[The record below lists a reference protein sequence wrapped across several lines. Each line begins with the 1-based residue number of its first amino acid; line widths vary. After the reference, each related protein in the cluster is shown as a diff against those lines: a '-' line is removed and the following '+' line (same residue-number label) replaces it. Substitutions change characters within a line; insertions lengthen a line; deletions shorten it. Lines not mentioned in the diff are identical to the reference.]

1 MQSLKETKNSQTCL
15 MVQRDIS
22 PNYNLEKLA
31 SKKKKEKQD

>member
-1 MQSLKETKNSQTCL
+1 

-31 SKKKKEKQD
+31 SKKKKKKKRKTRLKIQQLLV